1 MTRSL
6 ILASFAAMLAFTL
19 MPSAHLA
26 YAQTAAPATG
36 GNPTGSPANRD
47 LKTKGADGKSIRCAE
62 VKEAKAGVLLGYI
75 IPCMVKTIEG
85 ATVTFSQKMIDWLKP
100 TVFAF
105 MTFVITMFGV
115 KVVQSS
121 GPEIY
126 KEGFLLL
133 IKIGFVLALMDIIP
147 KSVPVVY
154 DTIASSQEIVT
165 SVVGENGIKC
175 DIAKYRDGNTPLLW
189 AQMDC
194 LVGKLYGFTT
204 GAADSSGN
212 KQPNMLL
219 AASVLG
225 VMGGIFFGGS
235 FGVALFFV
243 LVGVLWSILQLVL
256 KVALAFINGYLIVCL
271 MLIISP
277 LFLPLILLKATAQ
290 FFDQWWKLMLG
301 GVLLPVIVTAYAM
314 FAMLMYDKLLFSDKA
329 LIKELFNYDK
339 VKQAQNA
346 PRQVCDKQ
354 VSGLS
359 NSRTGSGATADA
371 LKKVMENP
379 FMQNFSNVLSS
390 GSNNLCAGLQVPTFD
405 LGKVNS
411 DAFKKGKETFTAL
424 FKTAIKLFVMAI
436 LIEEGLKTLTNN
448 IRTLV
453 PTSAP
458 TSSLSASGKLEQEF
472 QGRVQNA
479 KSELTR
485 GLKGDEGDTGFAQ
498 RIGPAIQGSVK
509 QLINP
514 GS

>member
-1 MTRSL
+1 MSRVF
-6 ILASFAAMLAFTL
+6 ILVTTILLL
-19 MPSAHLA
+19 MPGTLLAAPSVPVQLGGSA
-26 YAQTAAPATG
+26 TAAPTG
-36 GNPTGSPANRD
+36 TPANRS
-47 LKTKGADGKSIRCAE
+47 LETISADGRITRCVE
-62 VKEAKAGVLLGYI
+62 VREAKAGVLMGYI
-75 IPCMVKTIEG
+75 MPCMTKTIES
-85 ATVTFSQKMIDWLKP
+85 ATITFSKKMIEWLKP
-100 TVFAF
+100 TVLIFI
-105 MTFVITMFGV
+105 TLVITLFGV

-121 GPEIY
+121 GPDIY

-133 IKIGFVLALMDIIP
+133 IKIGFVFALMDAIP
-147 KSVPVVY
+147 KAVPSVY
-154 DTIASSQEIVT
+154 GIIRSSQEIVT
-165 SVVGENGIKC
+165 SVVGTDGIKC
-175 DIAKYRDGNTPLLW
+175 DIAKYRDGSTPLLW

-204 GAADSSGN
+204 GQPDSSGN

-277 LFLPLILLKATAQ
+277 LFLPLILLRATAQ

-301 GVLLPVIVTAYAM
+301 GVLLPIIVTAYAM
-314 FAMLMYDKLLFSDKA
+314 FAMLMYDRLLFSDTA
-329 LIKELFNYDK
+329 LIKDLFDYDK
-339 VKQAQNA
+339 VKQAQDA
-346 PRQVCDKQ
+346 PRQPCNKQ
-354 VSGLS
+354 VSGL
-359 NSRTGSGATADA
+359 TGPSGDE
-371 LKKVMENP
+371 LKKIMDNP

-390 GSNNLCAGLQVPTFD
+390 GSNNLCAGLAVPTFE
-405 LGKVNS
+405 LGKVDS
-411 DAFKKGKETFTAL
+411 PEFKEGKEAFTKL
-424 FKTAIKLFVMAI
+424 FKTAIKLLIMAI

-453 PTSAP
+453 PSSAP
-458 TSSLSASGKLEQEF
+458 TSSLSATSKFEQEF
-472 QGRVQNA
+472 QQRTSAA
-479 KSELTR
+479 KSTLTKELSGTN
-485 GLKGDEGDTGFAQ
+485 GDGNFVQ

-514 GS
+514 DS